1 MRKAVFETCASAP
14 VDVSVIVVT
23 YESAADLPELIDDL
37 RREAEKVRLR
47 VIVVD
52 NQSSDGSHEIAAAQ
66 GDVIAVSSGG
76 NAGYAGA
83 INVGSRY
90 VGSCSAH
97 LILNPDLRLSPGSL
111 SALLARLRDSSEI
124 GAVVPKIMDA
134 EGHVFSSIRYEPT
147 VCRAF
152 GDALFGSRWPSR
164 PTWLRET
171 EFDTSMYAD
180 ARPIHWATGAAVLV
194 SSEAAERVG
203 AWDERYFLYS
213 EETDFMRRVRSA
225 GLGVWFEPRAVVT
238 HRQGGSGS
246 SVDLSA
252 LLNVNRVRYFS
263 GQHGAVASAL
273 FWSASLLGSLLRA
286 FKPDARRA
294 LMYLSFRRPWSQLPR
309 MQIGN
314 AASPCGPTM
323 RTEAHATF
331 DREPVSQPPV
341 RGVVQ

>member
-1 MRKAVFETCASAP
+1 MHKRVFETRLSAP

-52 NQSSDGSHEIAAAQ
+52 NQSSDGSHEIAVGQ

-90 VGSCSAH
+90 VGSCSAR
-97 LILNPDLRLSPGSL
+97 LILNPDLRLSRGAL
-111 SALLARLRDSSEI
+111 SALLARLRESSEI

-134 EGHVFSSIRYEPT
+134 EGHVFPSIRYEPT
-147 VCRAF
+147 VGRAF

-164 PTWLRET
+164 PAWLRET

-194 SSEAAERVG
+194 SSEVAERVG

-213 EETDFMRRVRSA
+213 EETDYLARVRSA
-225 GLGVWFEPRAVVT
+225 GLGVWFEPRAVVH
-238 HRQGGSGS
+238 HRQGGSGG
-246 SVDLSA
+246 SVDLTA

-263 GQHGAVASAL
+263 GQHGHVASLL
-273 FWSASLLGSLLRA
+273 FWSACLLGALLRA

-294 LMYLSFRRPWSQLPR
+294 LLYLSFSRRWSRLPR
-309 MQIGN
+309 MQISD
-314 AASPCGPTM
+314 AALPSTSSKG
-323 RTEAHATF
+323 TEARATF
-331 DREPVSQPPV
+331 ERDPVGQPRVSGTVP
-341 RGVVQ
+341 